1 MEAVFAFMTKTI
13 LDLEKDLVETRANLE
28 IAKTKNH
35 RLLQEAKLAKSRIQQ
50 LEEEA
55 QLEEAQLEEED
66 ANEYLESDNEDDYP
80 EPSFSPSYM

>member
-55 QLEEAQLEEED
+55 QLVKEEEAH
-66 ANEYLESDNEDDYP
+66 EYLESDNEDDYP